1 MREVGW
7 APWLAIASAVCL
19 LVGPLGTR
27 FGLWPFT
34 VGFLFLALSLLLG
47 IATVIV
53 SLFAAVRLGQWS
65 VAALSTVVGLVVMA
79 IPLFAVISAR
89 GAPPIN
95 DISTDLGDPPRFDA
109 IVPLRAGAPN
119 PPEYGGQEFA
129 TQQAR
134 AYPDLRSIALPMP
147 ASAAF
152 ERALATAREQGWTVV
167 ASDPP
172 SGRIEATDTT
182 FWFGFTDD
190 IVIRVR
196 EAEAGARVD
205 VRSKSRV
212 GRGDLGT
219 NARRIRTFAAA
230 LRANAS

>member
-1 MREVGW
+1 MRGMGW
-7 APWLAIASAVCL
+7 GPWLALASAVCL

-27 FGLWPFT
+27 AGLWPFT
-34 VGFLFLALSLLLG
+34 VGFLFLGASLLFG
-47 IATVIV
+47 IATVVVSIV
-53 SLFAAVRLGQWS
+53 AAVRLGQWGITALS
-65 VAALSTVVGLVVMA
+65 VAVALTVIA
-79 IPLFAVISAR
+79 IPLFAVISSR

-95 DISTDLGDPPRFDA
+95 DISTDVTDPPRFEA

-119 PPEYGGQEFA
+119 PPEYGGEAFA
-129 TQQAR
+129 VQQSR
-134 AYPDLRSIALPMP
+134 AYPDLQPIGLEMP

-152 ERALATAREQGWTVV
+152 ERALATARGQGWTIV
-167 ASDPP
+167 ASDAP

-196 EAEAGARVD
+196 EAGAGARVD

-212 GRGDLGT
+212 GRGDLGA
-219 NARRIRTFAAA
+219 NARRIRTFANA

>member
-19 LVGPLGTR
+19 LAGPLGTR

-34 VGFLFLALSLLLG
+34 IGFLFLGVSLLSA
-47 IATVIV
+47 IAAVVVSIV
-53 SLFAAVRLGQWS
+53 SAVRFGHWG
-65 VAALSTVVGLVVMA
+65 VAALSAGVALAVIA

-95 DISTDLGDPPRFDA
+95 DISTDLSDPPRFDA

-134 AYPDLRSIALPMP
+134 AYPDLQPIALTVP

-196 EAEAGARVD
+196 EEEAGARVD

-219 NARRIRTFAAA
+219 NARRIRAFAAA